1 MRKKALSVIMPYVSH
16 GKGKC
21 RPHDG
26 MALPNVRSIYKKIW
40 IETDELIR
48 RKFFFMYFAQED
60 SHIMRN
66 YLLRL
71 NLYLK
76 PENLKQ
82 KQKNFH
88 QN

>member
-48 RKFFFMYFAQED
+48 RKFFFYVF
-60 SHIMRN
+60 RTR
-66 YLLRL
+66 RL
-71 NLYLK
+71 VHNAKLPSSVEPL
-76 PENLKQ
+76 PET
-82 KQKNFH
+82 
-88 QN
+88 